1 MPRMYLIASIAWR
14 LPITPPIAPDNT
26 SLFAGRYGILRRR
39 ILEYAAIAG
48 TFSRHIGHELTL
60 EPDDSG
66 MGERFLC
73 HNAGIVDEE
82 LCREIICAV
91 NYEII
96 VLDKIHDVFA
106 GDESPVGI
114 DLDIRIDRP
123 HSFLCRLYLRLAH
136 ISGSMNDLPLKV
148 GQVYLICVCNAR

>member
-1 MPRMYLIASIAWR
+1 
-14 LPITPPIAPDNT
+14 
-26 SLFAGRYGILRRR
+26 
-39 ILEYAAIAG
+39 
-48 TFSRHIGHELTL
+48 
-60 EPDDSG
+60 

-82 LCREIICAV
+82 LCRKIICAV

-96 VLDKIHDVFA
+96 VLDKIHDVFS

-114 DLDIRIDRP
+114 DLDSRIDRL

-136 ISGSMNDLPLKV
+136 ISGSMNDLPLKI
-148 GQVYLICVCNAR
+148 GQVYLICVCNADSTHASCCQIHCCRSAQTACTNNQHLGIQQLLLSLYANFFQNDVAGIALDLFVGKCHLTVHLP